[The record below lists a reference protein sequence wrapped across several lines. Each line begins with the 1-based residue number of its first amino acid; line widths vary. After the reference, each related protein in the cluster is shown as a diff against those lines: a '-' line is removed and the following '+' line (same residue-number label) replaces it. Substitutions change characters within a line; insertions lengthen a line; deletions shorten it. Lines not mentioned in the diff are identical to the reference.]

1 MWRIGENM
9 GWWMVLGSLFELLI
23 VVAVVLLVANYL
35 GSRGTDRS
43 PADPLEIAK
52 RRYASGEITRTQ
64 YEQLRRD
71 LDSPVGA
78 S

>member
-1 MWRIGENM
+1 MWGVGEDM
-9 GWWMVLGSLFELLI
+9 GWWMAFWGLFELLI
-23 VVAVVLLVANYL
+23 VVAVVLLIANYL
-35 GSRGTDRS
+35 GSRGADRS
-43 PADPLEIAK
+43 PDDPLEIAK
-52 RRYASGEITRTQ
+52 RRYASGQITRAE